1 MPNPHHRRWFI
12 WAAIL
17 SLAIDQ
23 IAKVLAYGMLEEHVP
38 VRVLGDFV
46 RFIRTANPR
55 GLFGMHYGP
64 KFIYFVLPLI
74 GIALVIYFAIRT
86 RDRWLLTAY
95 GMVMGGAIGNLID
108 RARLGSVID
117 FIDMG
122 IGRVRWYTFNP
133 ADAFVIIGIIML
145 LGKELLW
152 RKKKEPEQAAAPAET
167 GESAKSSA
175 PATPEAQSNSR

>member
-1 MPNPHHRRWFI
+1 MPKSHPRRWFI
-12 WAAIL
+12 WSAII

-23 IAKVLAYGMLEEHVP
+23 AAKILAYGMLEEHVP

-55 GLFGMHYGP
+55 GLFGMNYGP
-64 KFIYFVLPLI
+64 KFVYFVLPLI
-74 GIALVIYFAIRT
+74 GVALVIYFAIKS
-86 RDRWLLTAY
+86 RDKWLLSAY
-95 GMVMGGAIGNLID
+95 GIILGGAIGNLVD

-122 IGRVRWYTFNP
+122 IGRTRWYTFNP
-133 ADAFVIIGIIML
+133 AGAFVIVGIIML

-152 RKKKEPEQAAAPAET
+152 RKKKEPEEAPVPAEAGAESQGEDAPAAP
-167 GESAKSSA
+167 ES
-175 PATPEAQSNSR
+175 

>member
-1 MPNPHHRRWFI
+1 MPDSLHRRWFI

-64 KFIYFVLPLI
+64 RFIYFVLPLI
-74 GIALVIYFAIRT
+74 GIALVVYFAVKT

-95 GMVMGGAIGNLID
+95 GIVMGGALGNLID

-133 ADAFVIIGIIML
+133 ADTFVIVGIIML

-152 RKKKEPEQAAAPAET
+152 RKKKEPEVEVAPA
-167 GESAKSSA
+167 GSSGSASSDA
-175 PATPEAQSNSR
+175 PATPET

>member
-1 MPNPHHRRWFI
+1 MLNAHPRRWFV

-46 RFIRTANPR
+46 RLIRTANPR

-95 GMVMGGAIGNLID
+95 GIVMGGAIGNLID

-133 ADAFVIIGIIML
+133 ADAFVVIGIVML
-145 LGKELLW
+145 VGKELLW
-152 RKKKEPEQAAAPAET
+152 RKKKEPVQAPAVAA
-167 GESAKSSA
+167 ESDEGAGSDA
-175 PATPEAQSNSR
+175 PSTPES